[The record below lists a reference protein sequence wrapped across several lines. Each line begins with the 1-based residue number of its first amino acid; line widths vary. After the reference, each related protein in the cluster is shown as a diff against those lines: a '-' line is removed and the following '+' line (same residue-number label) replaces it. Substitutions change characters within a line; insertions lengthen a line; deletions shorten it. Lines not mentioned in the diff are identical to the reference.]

1 MYLGNYPNMANYNDN
16 IPIGFWHWDI
26 EDSEEIEEE
35 EKAFTSIAGTQGT
48 LSILL
53 GYCII

>member
-35 EKAFTSIAGTQGT
+35 ENIP
-48 LSILL
+48 LENDEMEDE
-53 GYCII
+53 